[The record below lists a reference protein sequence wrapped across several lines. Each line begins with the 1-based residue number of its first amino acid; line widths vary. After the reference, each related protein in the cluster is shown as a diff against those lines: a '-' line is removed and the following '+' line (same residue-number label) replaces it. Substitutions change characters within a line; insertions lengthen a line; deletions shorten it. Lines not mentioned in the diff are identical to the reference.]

1 MLALLQGHAAVETFD
16 RARRANDGGVARQLL
31 RVGRFL
37 ALCCRN
43 RDLSLYLALSGGKG
57 QIFDALYLLVGKL
70 LGRRAFIHHHSF
82 AYVDSTTL
90 INKALFS
97 LVRNQTHIVLSP
109 GMGRSL
115 ARRYRLDAQKVMVV
129 SNAAFYAQVGEN
141 PRAAAAADRASP
153 LRVGFLS
160 NITFDKGF
168 VEFFEVLARLR
179 FLHVPYRACIAGP
192 VAQEAHQTFE
202 QLRATASDVEYV
214 GGLYGE
220 AKDQFY
226 RQLDILM
233 FPTKYANEADPLVIH
248 EALRA
253 GVYVIA
259 CNRGAIADTLGNDV
273 GTVLTQQTFV
283 ESAAQRIRTLSG
295 DRDELLLRQRLAF
308 EQACRL
314 RDTGSTALATAL
326 AQIALNQP
334 RSVS

>member
-1 MLALLQGHAAVETFD
+1 MLALLQGHASVETFD

-37 ALCCRN
+37 AVCCRN
-43 RDLSLYLALSGGKG
+43 RDLSVYLALSGGKG
-57 QIFDALYLLVGKL
+57 QIVDTLYLLVGKL
-70 LGRRAFIHHHSF
+70 LRRPTFIHHHSF
-82 AYVDSTTL
+82 AYIDSTTL

-115 ARRYRLDAQKVMVV
+115 ARRYGLDVQKVMVV
-129 SNAAFYAQVGEN
+129 SNAAFYAHLGKN
-141 PRAAAAADRASP
+141 PRAAAVADRTAP

-168 VEFFEVLARLR
+168 VEFFAVLARLR
-179 FLHVPYRACIAGP
+179 SLHVEYRACIAGP
-192 VAQEAHQTFE
+192 VAPEARRAFE
-202 QLRATASDVEYV
+202 EQRATASDVKYV
-214 GGLYGE
+214 GALYGD

-259 CNRGAIADTLGNDV
+259 CNRGAIADTLANDV
-273 GTVLTQQTFV
+273 GTVLTQQGFV
-283 ESAAQRIRTLSG
+283 ESAAERIRALSD
-295 DRDELLLRQRLAF
+295 DRDELLQRQRLAF
-308 EQACRL
+308 EQARRL
-314 RDTGSTALATAL
+314 RDTGSAALDTAL
-326 AQIALNQP
+326 AQIARHHPL
-334 RSVS
+334 SVS